1 MSGGSVALDTN
12 RAIAVLNGAPGV
24 AQWLAGFSDVFLPA
38 AVIGELKYG
47 ALNSQRAKEN
57 LDRVERL
64 IASCRVSSCH
74 RYNCDCLRGTPDRTE
89 TCWQA
94 DPGERPLDRSRLRRE
109 RSSARN

>member
-64 IASCRVSSCH
+64 IASCGFFLSPVQ
-74 RYNCDCLRGTPDRTE
+74 LRPST
-89 TCWQA
+89 
-94 DPGERPLDRSRLRRE
+94 
-109 RSSARN
+109 RNSGSN